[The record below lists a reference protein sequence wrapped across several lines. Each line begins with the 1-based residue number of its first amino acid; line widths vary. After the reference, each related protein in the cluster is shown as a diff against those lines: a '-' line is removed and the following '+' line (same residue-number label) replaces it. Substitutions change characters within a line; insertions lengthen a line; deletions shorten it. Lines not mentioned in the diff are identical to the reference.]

1 MMIILKYIDNIIG
14 FQNTDPVSDLN
25 EKENFIDDD
34 LELALDNLTDQ
45 LINAFNG
52 PTNLSWE
59 NGKPEK
65 FRELT
70 LLIFIQQK

>member
-1 MMIILKYIDNIIG
+1 M
-14 FQNTDPVSDLN
+14 N
-25 EKENFIDDD
+25 EKENLIDDN